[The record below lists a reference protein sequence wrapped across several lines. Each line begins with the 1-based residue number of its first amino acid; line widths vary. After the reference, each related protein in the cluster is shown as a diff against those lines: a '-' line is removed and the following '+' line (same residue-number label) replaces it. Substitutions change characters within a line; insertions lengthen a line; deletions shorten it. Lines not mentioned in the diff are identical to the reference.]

1 MTPTA
6 ATARSRRELAE
17 ECANALTHGL
27 GLMLGVAALVLLI
40 VRAVDV
46 GRDGSLGAALVYGI
60 ALVLLYMFSTLQ
72 HAFPPGRVQR
82 VFLSLDHV
90 GIKLLIAG
98 TYTPFCL
105 LLPPGYDWAMFF
117 TVWGLVAAGV
127 TAQVAALATGRGA
140 LYEKYAFVFYLALG
154 WVPVLIGGKAIL
166 AQLAT
171 PGLVFLV
178 AGGLAYSIGVV
189 FYLWRRL
196 PFGHAVWHLF
206 VVGGSTF
213 HFFSVLFYVVPAP
226 A

>member
-1 MTPTA
+1 MTLTI
-6 ATARSRRELAE
+6 RSPREFAE
-17 ECANALTHGL
+17 EVANALTHGL

-40 VRAVDV
+40 VQAVAV
-46 GRDGSLGAALVYGI
+46 GRDGSLGAGIVYGI
-60 ALVLLYMFSTLQ
+60 ALILLYMFSTLQ
-72 HAFPPGRVQR
+72 HAFPPGKVQR
-82 VFLSLDHV
+82 VFLLLDHV

-117 TVWGLVAAGV
+117 TVWGLAVGGV
-127 TAQVAALATGRGA
+127 TAQITLLATGRGA
-140 LYEKYAFVFYLALG
+140 LNEKYAFVFYLLLG
-154 WVPVLIGGKAIL
+154 WIPVLIGGKAIL
-166 AQLAT
+166 AELAT

-178 AGGLAYSIGVV
+178 VGGLAYSVGVI

>member
-1 MTPTA
+1 MTLTI
-6 ATARSRRELAE
+6 RSPREFAE
-17 ECANALTHGL
+17 EVANALTHGL

-40 VRAVDV
+40 VQAVAV
-46 GRDGSLGAALVYGI
+46 GRDGSLGAGIVYGI
-60 ALVLLYMFSTLQ
+60 ALILLYMFSTLQ
-72 HAFPPGRVQR
+72 HAFPPGKVQR
-82 VFLSLDHV
+82 VFLLLDHV

-117 TVWGLVAAGV
+117 TVWGLAVGGV
-127 TAQVAALATGRGA
+127 TAQITLLATGRGA
-140 LYEKYAFVFYLALG
+140 LNEKYAFVFYPLLG
-154 WVPVLIGGKAIL
+154 WIPVLIGGKAIL
-166 AQLAT
+166 AELAT

-178 AGGLAYSIGVV
+178 VGGLAYSVGVI